1 MNKTAKITDMG
12 LEERLT
18 VVQDQEGEFPVE
30 WNDPSEA
37 GLVWEWDDMHFPQ
50 ALTTLSGDYMARVL
64 IEGMNYRY
72 ERAGMPVRTYCR
84 AINGYIYIADKLSIP
99 EDQVPVMAPVWKQ
112 NRQKLSRELREY
124 WDNKVLPSVQAS
136 YKWMRDTPIETA
148 SLPEVAEAWQRMWRE
163 AQHTWGLHFMVV
175 PGTYQSLNDLSDLY
189 EELIEGGQAS
199 DVLVLMQGLSADLQS
214 VQRDLYMLVEH
225 ARKNPAVAAAIK
237 SEMPLE
243 DIGPVEGGAE
253 FVRLL
258 HDFLN
263 KHGHLGQPFE
273 DLAFA
278 SWGDEP
284 SLIIA
289 EIRKRLDQPEQDP
302 EIQLRRLRSQ
312 ADAREL
318 EIRERL
324 AGRPDDLRRFEAA
337 LALAQDVGPLAED
350 HNYWMDRMVQTHVH
364 RFAMR
369 VGARLVEANVLAEAG
384 DVFHLHVQEVEDA
397 LGAPRDMRATVSER
411 KADLEKWQ
419 AMKPPKHLG
428 KPPSPPAGS
437 DRFSPAPEAQSDASI
452 LKGIGACAGVGRGPA
467 RVVCT
472 PDDFER
478 VQPGDVLV
486 SPASNP
492 SWVPLFGIIAGLVTN
507 TGGVLAHAAVTAR
520 EFNVPAV
527 VGTGTATTV
536 IKDGQMLEVDGAAGI
551 VRILS

>member
-1 MNKTAKITDMG
+1 VNKTDKMTDMG
-12 LEERLT
+12 LVERLT
-18 VVQDQEGEFPVE
+18 VVEGQDGEFPVE
-30 WNDPSEA
+30 WTDPSEA
-37 GLVWEWDDMHFPQ
+37 DLEWAWDDMHFPR
-50 ALTTLSGDYMARVL
+50 ALTTLSGDYMTEVL
-64 IEGMNYRY
+64 VEGMNYRY
-72 ERAGMPVRTYCR
+72 ERAQLPVHSYCR
-84 AINGYIYIADKLSIP
+84 AFNGYIYIADKLSIP
-99 EDQVPVMAPVWKQ
+99 EDRLPAIRSTSKEK
-112 NRQKLSRELREY
+112 RQQSARELRDY
-124 WDNKVLPSVQAS
+124 WDNKVLPSLRAS
-136 YKWMRDTPIETA
+136 YEWMRDAPIETA
-148 SLPEVAEAWQRMWRE
+148 SLPDVADAWKRMWRE
-163 AQHTWGLHFMVV
+163 AQHIWGLHFMVV
-175 PGTYQSLNDLSDLY
+175 AGTYQSLDDLSDVY
-189 EELIEGGQAS
+189 EALIEGAQAS

-214 VQRDLYMLVEH
+214 VQRDLYLLVEH
-225 ARKNPAVAAAIK
+225 ARNNSAVAASIR
-237 SEMPLE
+237 SEKPLE
-243 DIGPVEGGAE
+243 DMGSVEGGAE
-253 FVRLL
+253 FSRLL
-258 HDFLN
+258 HAFLDE
-263 KHGHLGQPFE
+263 HGHLGQPFE
-273 DLAFA
+273 DLAFS

-289 EIRKRLDQPEQDP
+289 EIRKRLDQPGQDP
-302 EIQLRRLRSQ
+302 EIQRRGLRSQ

-324 AGRPDDLRRFEAA
+324 AGRPEDLKRFEAA

-369 VGARLVEANVLAEAG
+369 VGGRLVEANVVAEAG

-397 LGAPRDMRATVSER
+397 LRVPHDMRATVSER
-411 KADLEKWQ
+411 KTDLAKWQ
-419 AMKPPKHLG
+419 AMKPPQHLG
-428 KPPSPPAGS
+428 KPPSPPTGP
-437 DRFSPAPEAQSDASI
+437 DRFSPIPEAQSDANI

-472 PDDFER
+472 PEDFER

-492 SWVPLFGIIAGLVTN
+492 SWVPLFSIIAGLVTN

-520 EFNVPAV
+520 EFSVPAV

>member
-1 MNKTAKITDMG
+1 
-12 LEERLT
+12 
-18 VVQDQEGEFPVE
+18 
-30 WNDPSEA
+30 
-37 GLVWEWDDMHFPQ
+37 
-50 ALTTLSGDYMARVL
+50 
-64 IEGMNYRY
+64 
-72 ERAGMPVRTYCR
+72 
-84 AINGYIYIADKLSIP
+84 
-99 EDQVPVMAPVWKQ
+99 
-112 NRQKLSRELREY
+112 
-124 WDNKVLPSVQAS
+124 
-136 YKWMRDTPIETA
+136 
-148 SLPEVAEAWQRMWRE
+148 
-163 AQHTWGLHFMVV
+163 
-175 PGTYQSLNDLSDLY
+175 
-189 EELIEGGQAS
+189 
-199 DVLVLMQGLSADLQS
+199 
-214 VQRDLYMLVEH
+214 
-225 ARKNPAVAAAIK
+225 
-237 SEMPLE
+237 MPLE
-243 DIGPVEGGAE
+243 DIGSLEGGAE

-369 VGARLVEANVLAEAG
+369 VGARLVEANVLAEPG

-397 LGAPRDMRATVSER
+397 LRAPRDMRATVSER

-428 KPPSPPAGS
+428 KPPSPPSGS

>member
-1 MNKTAKITDMG
+1 MNKTAKISDMG

-18 VVQDQEGEFPVE
+18 VAGGQQGGFPVE
-30 WNDPSEA
+30 WRDPSEA
-37 GLVWEWDDMHFPQ
+37 DLVWEWDDMHFPQ
-50 ALTTLSGDYMARVL
+50 ALTTLSGDYMEQAL
-64 IEGMNYRY
+64 MEGVNYRY
-72 ERAGMPVRTYCR
+72 ERAGMPVHTYCH
-84 AINGYIYIADKLSIP
+84 AFNGYIYIADKLSIP
-99 EDQVPVMAPVWKQ
+99 EDQLPAMRLVWKQ
-112 NRQKLSRELREY
+112 NRQQLSRELRDY
-124 WDNKVLPSVQAS
+124 WDNRVLPSVRAS

-148 SLPEVAEAWQRMWRE
+148 SLLEVAEAWQRVWRE
-163 AQHTWGLHFMVV
+163 ALHIWGLHFMVV
-175 PGTYQSLNDLSDLY
+175 AGTYQSLNDLSDLY
-189 EELIEGGQAS
+189 EELIEGAQAT
-199 DVLVLMQGLSADLQS
+199 DALVLMQGLSADLQR
-214 VQRDLYMLVEH
+214 VQRDLYLLVEQ
-225 ARKNPAVAAAIK
+225 ARNNSAVAAGITSQK
-237 SEMPLE
+237 SLE
-243 DIGPVEGGAE
+243 VIGSVEGGAE
-253 FVRLL
+253 FLRLL
-258 HDFLN
+258 HEFLN
-263 KHGHLGQPFE
+263 EHGHLGQPFE
-273 DLAFA
+273 DLAFS
-278 SWGDEP
+278 SWADEP

-289 EIRKRLDQPEQDP
+289 EIRKRLDQPDLDP
-302 EIQLRRLRSQ
+302 VSQRLRLRSQ

-324 AGRPDDLRRFEAA
+324 VGRSQDLKRFETA

-369 VGARLVEANVLAEAG
+369 VGGRLVEANVVAESG

-397 LGAPRDMRATVSER
+397 LRAPHDMRPTVSER

-419 AMKPPKHLG
+419 TIKPPKYLG
-428 KPPSPPAGS
+428 KPPSPPADP
-437 DRFSPAPEAQSDASI
+437 DRFSPVPEAQSDANI
-452 LKGIGACAGVGRGPA
+452 LKGIGACVGVGRGPA

-472 PDDFER
+472 PEDFER

-492 SWVPLFGIIAGLVTN
+492 SWVPLFSIIAGLVTN

-520 EFNVPAV
+520 EFSVPAV